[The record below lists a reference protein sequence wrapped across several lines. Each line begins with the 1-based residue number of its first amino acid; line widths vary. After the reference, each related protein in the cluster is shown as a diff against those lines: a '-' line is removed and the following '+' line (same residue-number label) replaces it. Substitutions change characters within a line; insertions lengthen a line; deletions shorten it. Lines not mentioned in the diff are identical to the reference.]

1 MRQSW
6 SDLGCR
12 TMADVAALE
21 TPFHQSSARFAPH
34 GWPTGGVLRRSSLR
48 AERHNIELV
57 RCWPGGWSLAAAT
70 EIRRRLFSVEALVDE
85 EALVRPFSPG
95 STLELGLKGFHRRG
109 H

>member
-1 MRQSW
+1 
-6 SDLGCR
+6 
-12 TMADVAALE
+12 
-21 TPFHQSSARFAPH
+21 
-34 GWPTGGVLRRSSLR
+34 LR